1 VTESEV
7 ECLREAARQWGVVR
21 RDQAVRWLSPQ
32 QVQRRVDTGA
42 WGAVLPRVYR
52 VAGAPASWRSD
63 LKALSLW
70 AGRDF
75 ALSHRTAA
83 ALHGFRRFFEGP
95 LELSAARHLSVPPPP
110 FQVHRVAPFGPRE
123 LETVQGFRT
132 TSVTR
137 TLLDLAGVASEMD
150 VRATVDEALHRR
162 RTTVERLAVAL
173 SQVAPR
179 PGVAFLRTLLH
190 EYQGGDGPC
199 ESELEARVFELID
212 RSGLPRPRRQR
223 SITVA
228 GRLRR
233 LDFCYPT
240 HGIIV
245 EADGY
250 ETHSGLIAFEKDRQ
264 RANALT
270 LRGFRVLQW
279 TWKALHER
287 PGALI
292 DDLKQVL
299 GASRRGFIAER

>member
-1 VTESEV
+1 VTASEV
-7 ECLREAARQWGVVR
+7 ECLREAARQWGVVH

-32 QVQRRVDTGA
+32 QVQRRVDTKA
-42 WGAVLPRVYR
+42 WVVVLPRVFR
-52 VAGAPASWRSD
+52 VAGAPRTWRSD

-83 ALHGFRRFFEGP
+83 ALHGFRRFPEGP
-95 LELSAARHLSVPPPP
+95 LELSVARHLSVSPP
-110 FQVHRVAPFGPRE
+110 FQVHRVAPFGHRE
-123 LETVQGFRT
+123 LEAVQGFRV

-137 TLLDLAGVASEMD
+137 TLLDLAGIASEGD
-150 VRATVDEALHRR
+150 VRATVDEALRRR
-162 RTTVERLAVAL
+162 RTTVERLAMAL
-173 SQVAPR
+173 AQVAPR

-212 RSGLPRPRRQR
+212 RSGLPRPHRQR
-223 SITVA
+223 SISVA

-233 LDFCYPT
+233 LDFWYPNR
-240 HGIIV
+240 GVIV

-250 ETHSGLIAFEKDRQ
+250 ETHSSLIAFEKDRQ

-292 DDLKQVL
+292 EDLRQVL
-299 GASRRGFIAER
+299 GVQRQASSLQR